1 MQIIFKNEDKR
12 SDSRRTSVVGAL
24 IYARRISGYVEGE
37 YYGRIRIREGGI
49 WVSEGI
55 FHKPEKGIRR
65 RGRRSSK
72 SGKAEKVGAGE
83 KDNGRVCSRIQ
94 ESSKGKWVWRMATG
108 GRV

>member
-49 WVSEGI
+49 
-55 FHKPEKGIRR
+55 
-65 RGRRSSK
+65 
-72 SGKAEKVGAGE
+72 
-83 KDNGRVCSRIQ
+83 
-94 ESSKGKWVWRMATG
+94 
-108 GRV
+108 